1 MLDDI
6 RVLEISA
13 PETMM
18 AGRIL
23 ADLGA
28 DVIVIEPPGGAAG
41 RRIEP
46 FIDDLPGLERSLS
59 WHALNRNKRGITI
72 DLAARDGRALLR
84 ELAPKFDIV
93 FDAGSAYGSAPLDEF
108 ELPPAMIRCTL
119 SAFQRSGPKG
129 HFASSDIVTMAAS
142 GAPGMTG
149 DPDRPPIFYPVQ
161 QSLMEGG
168 ADAAIAAL
176 AALRARD
183 RDGLGQSAEVSVRLA
198 AMIAAFSTPIAIGAG
213 NREMPRASGRISI
226 AGVAIPNVWECADGF
241 VLISIAFGP
250 AFGPMTQR
258 LVKLAAD
265 EGHLDRRIAELS
277 WPDFISDL
285 QKKVVTPADLK
296 TAVDGITALCRAKTK
311 AELGAAAREL
321 GLLAAPV
328 LDMKDIAESEQY
340 RARGL
345 FTPVSL
351 GDDGKQIDAPV
362 RFAQFS
368 NYSIETRR
376 RAPSLSEHTSEI
388 LTSELGLSTIEIQAL
403 FVHGVI

>member
-18 AGRIL
+18 AGRVL

-46 FIDDLPGLERSLS
+46 FIDDIPGIERSLT
-59 WHALNRNKRGITI
+59 WNALNRNKRGITI
-72 DLAARDGRALLR
+72 DIASHDGRALFR
-84 ELAPKFDIV
+84 ELAPKFDVV
-93 FDAGSAYGSAPLDEF
+93 FDSGGAYGTAPLDDV

-119 SAFQRSGPKG
+119 SAFQRSGPKS
-129 HFASSDIVTMAAS
+129 HFTSSDIVTMAAS

-176 AALRARD
+176 AALGARD
-183 RDGLGQSAEVSVRLA
+183 RDGIGQSTEVSVRLA
-198 AMIAAFSTPIAIGAG
+198 AMIAAFSSPIAMGAG
-213 NREMPRASGRISI
+213 NREMPRSSGRISI

-265 EGHLDRRIAELS
+265 EGHLERRVAELN
-277 WPDFISDL
+277 WPNFISDL
-285 QKKVVTPADLK
+285 QKKAVTPDDLK
-296 TAVDGITALCRAKTK
+296 AAVDGIGALCRAKTK
-311 AELGAAAREL
+311 SEIGAAAREL

-328 LDMKDIAESEQY
+328 MDMKDIAESEQY

-345 FTPVSL
+345 FASVTL
-351 GDDGKQIDAPV
+351 RADAKQIDVPV

-368 NYSIETRR
+368 NYSIETRSP
-376 RAPSLSEHTSEI
+376 APSLSEHTNEF
-388 LTSELGLSTIEIQAL
+388 LTSELGLSAIEIQAL